1 MGFTGANNN
10 NKNLLNTVSTEGKQI
25 HTVSRLC
32 TRNDFESA
40 EDAAAGAIGGVASA
54 GVVLAAIVDV
64 CMQV

>member
-10 NKNLLNTVSTEGKQI
+10 NNNKKIKKISTEGKQI
-25 HTVSRLC
+25 HTVSHLC

-64 CMQV
+64 CR